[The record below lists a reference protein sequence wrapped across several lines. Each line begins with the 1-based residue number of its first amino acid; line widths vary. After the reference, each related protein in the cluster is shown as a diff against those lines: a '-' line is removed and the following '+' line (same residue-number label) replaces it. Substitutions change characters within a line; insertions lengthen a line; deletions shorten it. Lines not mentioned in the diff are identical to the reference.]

1 MKAGLYWKYSTR
13 AMRRGG
19 QRTLLAIFCVA
30 VGVLAI
36 VALQLVGNMI
46 NNGLTSNVREGNG
59 GDVSIRNDFAPV
71 RADQLSY
78 FDQLQSAG
86 TITGYTAVSE
96 HQVQTVAS
104 GQSQYYV
111 LKAVDPAH
119 FPLVGAPDFVQPGG
133 ASLSSLLTG
142 QSVVVTKNLLATLGA
157 QVGAVVHVTSD
168 DGRALDVTVAGVIQD
183 TGFYRRPQMI
193 MALDGYQAIQSTAG
207 KPVDYQAIYLTVP
220 GATDDSAAAAAKD
233 VQRQFPLATVTTTKQ
248 ALQQQSDRVQQIR
261 YFLQVVGLLALL
273 IGGVGIVNTMQ
284 VLLRRRRV
292 EIAMLKTAGY
302 RQPDLYLLFGIEAA
316 ILGLLGGVLG
326 AAAGVGVSYFIKQL
340 VERAFFIH
348 LTFIVDPFTVGSGVV
363 IGLVTAL
370 IFGIL
375 PIVQA
380 SQIRPQAVLREGGET
395 GSAAS
400 ALLSGVLLVLLA
412 GLFYLLAESILGNYL
427 LAGYVVGGAVVALGV
442 LSLLFGLLVWGLSHY
457 PIPERVTWWYA
468 LLMLLALAGGV
479 ALTRYSVSFG
489 VLALVLV
496 ALAIVVVLLPR
507 AWKANVKM
515 ALRNLGR
522 ARARTV
528 TTLVALF
535 VGVFAIGLVLV
546 LGQNI
551 KEQIDQAFTTT
562 VKYNAFI
569 IASSADKRAVDAQI
583 TGLPGLESVAPKPN
597 CAAQSYV
604 VNPLAQAVPVAING
618 TPVASV
624 LQGVTGGGPNN
635 LGRNGALRYLS
646 AVQGYNLSAGTLPGC
661 DVDRAATDV
670 AGHAIAGRMLTA
682 ADAGT
687 GNVVMARTATL
698 APLHLQVGDQIT
710 LLAADHKT
718 PVTLTIVGF
727 WDDTT
732 AVEPGTILAESQMV
746 GRQALGQPLY
756 IYSLKEDPTQADQAL
771 QRVQR
776 AVPSVQTFSL
786 VDLTLFIDTL
796 LSNLVIMLIA
806 VASLAMLA
814 GIIIIANAVALAML
828 ERRRELGILKSVG
841 HTRRSVLGEVLVE
854 NGAVGFT
861 GALLAMVLVSVAT
874 TVLGALLFKTAFDIA
889 IPIVLG
895 VTIVTALVCM
905 VVAAFVAWKAT
916 RVRPLEVL
924 RYE

>member
-46 NNGLTSNVREGNG
+46 NNSLTSNVREGNG

-71 RADQLSY
+71 QASQLSY
-78 FDQLQSAG
+78 FDDLRDAG

-96 HQVQTVAS
+96 HDVQTIAD
-104 GQSQYYV
+104 GQAQYYV

-119 FPLVGAPDFVQPGG
+119 FPLVGAPDFVQPED
-133 ASLSSLLTG
+133 SSLATLLSG
-142 QSVVVTKNLLATLGA
+142 QQVVLTKNLLATLHVA
-157 QVGAVVHVTSD
+157 VGDQLHVTSD
-168 DGRALDVTVAGVIQD
+168 DGRALDVTVAGVIED
-183 TGFYRRPQMI
+183 TGFYRRPQMLI
-193 MALDGYQAIQSTAG
+193 ALDGYEAIASTAG
-207 KPVDYQAIYLTVP
+207 KPVAYQAIYLTVP
-220 GATDDSAAAAAKD
+220 GGTDANAAAAEKD
-233 VQRQFPLATVTTTKQ
+233 VQQHFPLATVTTTKQ
-248 ALQQQSDRVQQIR
+248 ALQQQADRVQQIR

-284 VLLRRRRV
+284 VLLRRRRI

-316 ILGLLGGVLG
+316 ILGLTGGLLG

-348 LTFIVDPFTVGSGVV
+348 LNFAVDPFTVGSGVV

-380 SQIRPQAVLREGGET
+380 SQIRPQAVLRE
-395 GSAAS
+395 SDDASPAAS
-400 ALLSGVLLVLLA
+400 LLLSAVLLVVLVA
-412 GLFYLLAESILGNYL
+412 LFYLLAEGILGNYIV
-427 LAGYVVGGAVVALGV
+427 AGYVVGGTAAALVV
-442 LSLLFGLLVWGLSHY
+442 LSLLFGMLVWLLSRY

-468 LLMLLALAGGV
+468 LLMLVALAGGA
-479 ALTRYSVSFG
+479 ALTYYFPGFG
-489 VLALVLV
+489 ALVLGLV
-496 ALAIVVVLLPR
+496 ALGMVVVVLPR
-507 AWKANVKM
+507 TWKANVKM

-528 TTLVALF
+528 ATMVALF

-551 KEQIDQAFTTT
+551 KDQIDEAFTTT

-569 IASSADKRAVDAQI
+569 IASAADKPAVDAQL
-583 TGLPGLESVAPKPN
+583 TGLPGLESAATKPH
-597 CAAQSYV
+597 CRAQPYA
-604 VNPLAQAVPVAING
+604 VNPLTQAVPFAINDL
-618 TPVASV
+618 PVATV
-624 LQGVTGGGPNN
+624 LQGAGRGGPDNI
-635 LGRNGALRYLS
+635 GRDGALRFLS
-646 AVQGYNLSAGTLPGC
+646 AVQGYDLSGGTLPSC
-661 DVDRAATDV
+661 DVDRAATD
-670 AGHAIAGRMLTA
+670 AADNAIGGRMLTA

-687 GNVVMARTATL
+687 YNVVMARTATL
-698 APLHLQVGDQIT
+698 APLHLKVGDQIT
-710 LLAADHKT
+710 LLAADRKT
-718 PVTLTIVGF
+718 PITLTIVGF
-727 WDDTT
+727 WDDTS
-732 AVEPGTILAESQMV
+732 AVEPGTILADTRVVNRLSLD
-746 GRQALGQPLY
+746 RPLY
-756 IYSLKEDPTQADQAL
+756 IYSLKEDPTKADQAL
-771 QRVQR
+771 RQVQR

-814 GIIIIANAVALAML
+814 GIIIIANAGALAIL

-841 HTRRSVLGEVLVE
+841 HTRTSVLGEVMVE
-854 NGAVGFT
+854 NGTVGFT
-861 GALLAMVLVSVAT
+861 GGLLAMVLVSVAT
-874 TVLGALLFKTAFDIA
+874 TVLGSLLFKTAFNIT

-895 VTIVTALVCM
+895 VTVTTAVVCM
-905 VVAAFVAWKAT
+905 LVAAFVAWHAT